1 MQVVLAVGRPA
12 PRAHPQ
18 PPGQGPNTVSHG
30 PGVPV
35 AMFYHSRGAH
45 GIASLAKIVPFST
58 LLLRTKEQ
66 ATYTT
71 VQRGAIG
78 QYVTHKT
85 YFKRQPFS
93 TAAPPAEV
101 GPLPSS
107 KGRENDVTEL
117 LNGPHA
123 VFGL

>member
-35 AMFYHSRGAH
+35 TMFYHSRGAH

-58 LLLRTKEQ
+58 LLLRGQRNRLHTPQSKE
-66 ATYTT
+66 
-71 VQRGAIG
+71 VR
-78 QYVTHKT
+78 
-85 YFKRQPFS
+85 
-93 TAAPPAEV
+93 
-101 GPLPSS
+101 LD
-107 KGRENDVTEL
+107 NM
-117 LNGPHA
+117 
-123 VFGL
+123 